1 MYAGEQ
7 LSTVFRA
14 SAGNGKA
21 ESLGEVTLS
30 SMSDNNSYTVQVYT
44 NLKDASDPTSG
55 TPAYSTPVSC
65 SQPMAGV
72 MTFQIPEVLLSQ
84 NGLYSIVVTN
94 AGSTY
99 IKYCVEAEVS
109 YGWCSFSPSIVS
121 GQSFLRYNAE
131 DTWMDAVEFNPSVT
145 PRIKAHTRTLSSAA
159 RMQLSSSEISLYSGD
174 QKTLNASATR
184 SEMDASGI
192 VWESSDTSVAA
203 VNGSGIVT
211 AKIREQQP

>member
-1 MYAGEQ
+1 MSWLRLRLSIHRNIATIIFMTERRDMYAGEQ

-30 SMSDNNSYTVQVYT
+30 SMSANNSYTVQVYT

-84 NGLYSIVVTN
+84 NSLYSIVVTN

-99 IKYCVEAEVS
+99 IKYCVVQL
-109 YGWCSFSPSIVS
+109 FSV
-121 GQSFLRYNAE
+121 Y
-131 DTWMDAVEFNPSVT
+131 
-145 PRIKAHTRTLSSAA
+145 RI
-159 RMQLSSSEISLYSGD
+159 
-174 QKTLNASATR
+174 R
-184 SEMDASGI
+184 SELSAI
-192 VWESSDTSVAA
+192 
-203 VNGSGIVT
+203 
-211 AKIREQQP
+211 

>member
-30 SMSDNNSYTVQVYT
+30 SMSANNSYTVQVYT

-55 TPAYSTPVSC
+55 TPAYSTPVCC

-84 NGLYSIVVTN
+84 NSLYSIVVTN

-99 IKYCVEAEVS
+99 IKGRGQLWLVQL
-109 YGWCSFSPSIVS
+109 FSV
-121 GQSFLRYNAE
+121 Y
-131 DTWMDAVEFNPSVT
+131 
-145 PRIKAHTRTLSSAA
+145 RI
-159 RMQLSSSEISLYSGD
+159 
-174 QKTLNASATR
+174 R
-184 SEMDASGI
+184 SELSAI
-192 VWESSDTSVAA
+192 
-203 VNGSGIVT
+203 
-211 AKIREQQP
+211 

>member
-1 MYAGEQ
+1 MTLPVEHRHIHTDFLQ
-7 LSTVFRA
+7 
-14 SAGNGKA
+14 SA
-21 ESLGEVTLS
+21 V
-30 SMSDNNSYTVQVYT
+30 
-44 NLKDASDPTSG
+44 
-55 TPAYSTPVSC
+55 
-65 SQPMAGV
+65 AGV

-84 NGLYSIVVTN
+84 NSLYSIVVTN

-159 RMQLSSSEISLYSGD
+159 RMQLSL
-174 QKTLNASATR
+174 
-184 SEMDASGI
+184 
-192 VWESSDTSVAA
+192 
-203 VNGSGIVT
+203 
-211 AKIREQQP
+211 